1 MKGVHNN
8 TERGVE
14 GYRVAKRLVQW
25 VQSDIDMDKRGMERG
40 MRSSRMSAD
49 HIDGAEWHR
58 EQHRRMQGRT
68 DRHGG

>member
-14 GYRVAKRLVQW
+14 GFRVAKRLVQW

-40 MRSSRMSAD
+40 MKEFKDECRS
-49 HIDGAEWHR
+49 HR
-58 EQHRRMQGRT
+58 WCRVAQRATQKNARKNR
-68 DRHGG
+68 